1 MIKYFVDKDRNL
13 LVAIN
18 PSHVSHARE
27 SNDSGTVIVMV
38 NDREIIIDED
48 ILVVVARLNERD

>member
-1 MIKYFVDKDRNL
+1 MIKYFVEKDRNL
-13 LVAIN
+13 LAIN